1 MAWHFIP
8 AFCLVW
14 LFSFLAVKNIPPV
27 KKTNCQPVKQAILLL
42 GCSCLFIICAWLC
55 HKTCGT
61 IAFYPRLVYT
71 GFFLFA
77 MSAIIHYLKLV
88 KNSTNLIVKPL
99 FGLILF
105 IFLLDNICWFASNI
119 RYNNTGIHFNKA
131 EQGLIKYFAV
141 NPNNGW
147 IINPESNAKMATYLQ
162 LYSAGKA

>member
-1 MAWHFIP
+1 
-8 AFCLVW
+8 
-14 LFSFLAVKNIPPV
+14 
-27 KKTNCQPVKQAILLL
+27 
-42 GCSCLFIICAWLC
+42 
-55 HKTCGT
+55 
-61 IAFYPRLVYT
+61 
-71 GFFLFA
+71 

-105 IFLLDNICWFASNI
+105 IFLLDNISWFASNI

-147 IINPESNAKMATYLQ
+147 IINPESNVKMATYLQ